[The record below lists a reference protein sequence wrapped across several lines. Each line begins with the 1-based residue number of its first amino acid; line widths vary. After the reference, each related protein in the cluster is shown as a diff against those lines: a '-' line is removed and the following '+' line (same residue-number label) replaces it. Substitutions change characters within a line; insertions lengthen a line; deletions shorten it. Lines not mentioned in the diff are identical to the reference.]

1 MYSVLP
7 KAGSNI
13 QQSHFQKEKTSTH
26 LLRSFCEKKYMPYVC
41 KSWVLCDLDV
51 VFISSVYLFTG
62 RAHRDIIMHR
72 YCVTRIYIGD
82 STCPP

>member
-1 MYSVLP
+1 MRLERVDNVFGGNFWPYS
-7 KAGSNI
+7 
-13 QQSHFQKEKTSTH
+13 SHN
-26 LLRSFCEKKYMPYVC
+26 RSVQAFFHDAM
-41 KSWVLCDLDV
+41 CDLDV

-82 STCPP
+82 STGIKDVFVIFPKKN